1 MAVLGVQFVITMMM
15 ATILSRVGPHL
26 SIARWLLCSRFAGL
40 VRYLHP
46 SDEQLREYAPAPKL
60 EKKDK
65 KKQRQA
71 EKNNAPN
78 NGTFSVPRNIDI
90 QLETAPV
97 DLTDVVQL
105 RYYSEYQWLLDFSLY
120 SMVTYI
126 ISELYIWFMPD
137 KSSLEANLS
146 LVWVVLVILF
156 TYKLLLSLNGL
167 YFEGEESAGERSLV
181 MVMGGSYLLLAMMVL
196 LVDESTLE
204 TGLDKAYMSFNN
216 SAASFLEKNTGLD
229 SSGPASKLVLKFF
242 IALWCGLIGALFT
255 FPGLRISRM
264 HWDALRY
271 SGDKSNV
278 LYHLGF
284 ILPLLLTTLWI
295 KPLTRDPLTVNL
307 YKGMTKPLMTGET
320 FETMRLYMVVLT
332 IVYRLFIMPRY
343 LQAYLNIAFDKVA
356 ELKQEAGKISNLELQ
371 RKVVRVFYYL
381 CVVTLQYCA
390 PMILILYL
398 SFLYKTLGGGS
409 WLGGHSSL
417 PSSGTLK
424 AEPQENEF
432 KEVDVD
438 SEAEAMEVNIGKII
452 QQEEAVEAITQ
463 QFSLAWIS
471 LKKVFTPEMFRG
483 LLGFSTWWCCF
494 VWFSSS
500 AIGVG
505 YQSYF
510 YKV

>member
-1 MAVLGVQFVITMMM
+1 MM

-71 EKNNAPN
+71 EKNNAPS

-146 LVWVVLVILF
+146 LVWVVLV
-156 TYKLLLSLNGL
+156 
-167 YFEGEESAGERSLV
+167 
-181 MVMGGSYLLLAMMVL
+181 MMVL

-242 IALWCGLIGALFT
+242 IALWCGLIG
-255 FPGLRISRM
+255 
-264 HWDALRY
+264 
-271 SGDKSNV
+271 
-278 LYHLGF
+278 
-284 ILPLLLTTLWI
+284 
-295 KPLTRDPLTVNL
+295 
-307 YKGMTKPLMTGET
+307 
-320 FETMRLYMVVLT
+320 
-332 IVYRLFIMPRY
+332 
-343 LQAYLNIAFDKVA
+343 
-356 ELKQEAGKISNLELQ
+356 
-371 RKVVRVFYYL
+371 
-381 CVVTLQYCA
+381 
-390 PMILILYL
+390 
-398 SFLYKTLGGGS
+398 
-409 WLGGHSSL
+409 
-417 PSSGTLK
+417 
-424 AEPQENEF
+424 
-432 KEVDVD
+432 
-438 SEAEAMEVNIGKII
+438 
-452 QQEEAVEAITQ
+452 
-463 QFSLAWIS
+463 
-471 LKKVFTPEMFRG
+471 
-483 LLGFSTWWCCF
+483 
-494 VWFSSS
+494 
-500 AIGVG
+500 
-505 YQSYF
+505 
-510 YKV
+510 